1 MTVKLE
7 FAENNLVIS
16 HTSGILTR
24 DEFNHAKNEVATF
37 IKKNGKINMLV
48 IIEESFSN
56 MQAFV
61 SWDDDD
67 VDDFIQKNTNRLA
80 IVGNLKW
87 YEDALLFF
95 LNGLVPF
102 TIEYFKLGQEKL
114 AIAWLLQSS

>member
-16 HTSGILTR
+16 HTSGVLTY
-24 DEFNHAKNEVATF
+24 DEFNEAKKEVADF

-48 IIEESFSN
+48 IIEEGFSN
-56 MQAFV
+56 IKSFA
-61 SWDDDD
+61 SWHDDDID
-67 VDDFIQKNTNRLA
+67 EFIQKNTNRLA

-95 LNGLVPF
+95 LHGLVPF
-102 TIEYFKLGQEKL
+102 TIEYFKIGQEEL
-114 AIAWLLQSS
+114 AIAWLLQ